1 MTHTD
6 TNSTVP
12 TNATLQP
19 LPRQSQKQLLAA
31 YGVVTTAL
39 LLYELYTPNT
49 DSFLLNFA
57 AVLITLAALLPSYLW
72 CAGYA
77 QGMPIFPLFA
87 ITFVWTYGLPL
98 VSKTPA
104 IVQYSVSSQWV
115 ASLTTAGFLFIGTV
129 VWFQFVKVAPPA
141 PRSYR
146 ALGDR
151 QGDQFFLWALAI
163 SVFFNIGNAGGWLAL
178 SPDVF
183 VIVRNVIIA
192 LTALGG
198 FVLSYRLGTQA
209 LSRQQSGL
217 LVVLIGAF
225 MVTSAVSLLLVGAAT
240 VFLSAVAAF
249 IIGRKKVPL
258 LTILL
263 VCLCLAFL
271 QPGKADLRSKYWF
284 SSASNPYVQPWD
296 YPALFIE
303 WTDASFQYF
312 SKQDASTRQTRQSFA
327 ERASVIQMLLLAQ
340 TKSPAQ
346 VPYLHGKTYKIL
358 PQLIVPRILNPNK
371 IRSHEGTYI
380 LSVHYG
386 QQKYED
392 TARTTIGWGLLAES
406 YANFGFFGC
415 AGLAVIVASIFGQAT
430 RWSIGAPILSG
441 RSMLTVLML
450 TFAIQTEWTAGVY
463 VAAFF
468 QYVVVL
474 GGIVVFLMQNYRM
487 QHTPLLNYE

>member
-6 TNSTVP
+6 RNSTVP
-12 TNATLQP
+12 TSETLHS
-19 LPRQSQKQLLAA
+19 LPQRSQKQLLTA
-31 YGVVTTAL
+31 YWVATIAL
-39 LLYELYTPNT
+39 LLYELYAPNT
-49 DSFLLNFA
+49 ESFLLNFA
-57 AVLITLAALLPSYLW
+57 AILITLSALLPFYLW
-72 CAGYA
+72 CAGRA
-77 QGMPIFPLFA
+77 QGLPIFPLFA

-98 VSKTPA
+98 ISKTPA
-104 IVQYSVSSQWV
+104 IVQYSVSSQWI
-115 ASLTTAGFLFIGTV
+115 ASLTTASFLLMGTV

-151 QGDQFFLWALAI
+151 QGDQFFLWSLAI
-163 SVFFNIGNAGGWLAL
+163 SVFFNMANAGGWLAL
-178 SPDVF
+178 NPDVF
-183 VIVRNVIIA
+183 VIVRNVVIA

-209 LSRQQSGL
+209 LSKQQAGL
-217 LVVLIGAF
+217 LILLMGAF

-249 IIGRKKVPL
+249 IIGRKKVPVV
-258 LTILL
+258 TILL

-271 QPGKADLRSKYWF
+271 QPGKADLRGKYWF

-296 YPALFIE
+296 YPALFVE
-303 WTDASFQYF
+303 WADASLQYF
-312 SKQDASTRQTRQSFA
+312 SKQDSSTVQTRQSFA

-346 VPYLHGKTYKIL
+346 VPYLHGETYKIL
-358 PQLIVPRILNPNK
+358 PQLIVPRLLNPRK

-386 QQKYED
+386 LQTYTD
-392 TARTTIGWGLLAES
+392 TARTTLGWGLLAES
-406 YANFGFFGC
+406 YANFGLLGC
-415 AGLAVIVASIFGQAT
+415 AGLAVIVASILGLST

-474 GGIVVFLMQNYRM
+474 GGIVLFLMQNYRM
-487 QHTPLLNYE
+487 QYAPV